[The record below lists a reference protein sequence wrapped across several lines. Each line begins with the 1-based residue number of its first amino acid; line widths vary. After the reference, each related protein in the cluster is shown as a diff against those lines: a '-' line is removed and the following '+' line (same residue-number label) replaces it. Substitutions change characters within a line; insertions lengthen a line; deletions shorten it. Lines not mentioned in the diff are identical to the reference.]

1 MTIKGTILPTKP
13 LVILDVHLDILPP
26 RKVKITVS
34 APLPDSKAPVPYT
47 LNFCIGPSTNP
58 CGMPAPQS
66 YVLVVPGGEERTA
79 VVDSG
84 IFKDNVVA
92 VGQGTKVPIP
102 YIVTIE

>member
-13 LVILDVHLDILPP
+13 LVILDAHPDILPP

-47 LNFCIGPSTNP
+47 LSFCIGPSKNP

-84 IFKDNVVA
+84 IFKDKVVA